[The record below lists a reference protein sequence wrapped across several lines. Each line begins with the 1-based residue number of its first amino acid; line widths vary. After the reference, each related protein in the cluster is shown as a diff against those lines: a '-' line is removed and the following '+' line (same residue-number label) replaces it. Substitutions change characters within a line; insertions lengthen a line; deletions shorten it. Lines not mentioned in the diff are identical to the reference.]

1 MDDESQPDCKPS
13 MPERPREALSLRHA
27 IPALLLLCAGLVGSA
42 AVSVVPRAD
51 AQVVAVVMRPGS
63 SIVDAAAL
71 AERTDAALVR
81 SGMLSNIWILA
92 SSRAGLAR
100 RLAAAGAWLV
110 LDPVAG
116 GGCLSFLTPNET
128 DRKP

>member
-1 MDDESQPDCKPS
+1 
-13 MPERPREALSLRHA
+13 
-27 IPALLLLCAGLVGSA
+27 
-42 AVSVVPRAD
+42 
-51 AQVVAVVMRPGS
+51 MRPGS

-71 AERTDAALVR
+71 AERSDAALVR
-81 SGMLSNIWILA
+81 AGMLSNIWILA

-116 GGCLSFLTPNET
+116 GGCLSFLNPKDT
-128 DRKP
+128 DPKR